1 MKRVA
6 VLALIFLSFPA
17 FGGQVVWAPGGEQPS
32 LTLSLGDGVV
42 KRTLDLP
49 SGAAYLNLTVKKFLL
64 DDARLK
70 LVWKDGGTL
79 WMSQTK
85 KIPDETTDR
94 VVLPPGAQVTLEI
107 ATLGGTPVA
116 SIKLRRK

>member
-1 MKRVA
+1 MRLFA
-6 VLALIFLSFPA
+6 TILLFLLSLPA
-17 FGGQVVWAPGGEQPS
+17 FAGQVIWTPGGDQPS
-32 LTLSLGDGVV
+32 LTLSLGDGTV

-49 SGAAYLNLTVKKFLL
+49 SGAAYLNLTVRKFLL

-70 LVWKDGGTL
+70 LVWMDGGTL
-79 WMSQTK
+79 WTSQTK

-94 VVLPPGAQVTLEI
+94 VALPPGAQITLEI

>member
-1 MKRVA
+1 M
-6 VLALIFLSFPA
+6 
-17 FGGQVVWAPGGEQPS
+17 VWTPGGEQPS

-94 VVLPPGAQVTLEI
+94 MVLPPGAQMTLEI
-107 ATLGGTPVA
+107 ATLERHSVA

>member
-1 MKRVA
+1 MRLIA
-6 VLALIFLSFPA
+6 VLLFGLFSFPA
-17 FGGQVVWAPGGEQPS
+17 FAGQVVWTPGGDQPS

-70 LVWKDGGTL
+70 LVWKDGGAL
-79 WMSQTK
+79 WTSQTK

-94 VVLPPGAQVTLEI
+94 VILPPGAQISLEI
-107 ATLGGTPVA
+107 ATFGGTPVA

>member
-1 MKRVA
+1 MRLIVA
-6 VLALIFLSFPA
+6 MTLIVLGFPA
-17 FGGQVVWAPGGEQPS
+17 FAGQVVWTPGGEQPS
-32 LTLSLGDGVV
+32 LTLSLGDGTV

-70 LVWKDGGTL
+70 LVWKDGGEL
-79 WMSQTK
+79 WTSQTK

-94 VVLPPGAQVTLEI
+94 VVLPPGAQITLEI

>member
-1 MKRVA
+1 MKLIA
-6 VLALIFLSFPA
+6 TIFLLALSLPA
-17 FGGQVVWAPGGEQPS
+17 YGGQVVWAPGGDQPS

-49 SGAAYLNLTVKKFLL
+49 SGATYLNLTVKKFLL

-79 WMSQTK
+79 WTSQTK

-94 VVLPPGAQVTLEI
+94 VVLPPGAQMTLEI

>member
-1 MKRVA
+1 M
-6 VLALIFLSFPA
+6 ALFLLPLSA
-17 FGGQVVWAPGGEQPS
+17 FGGQVIWSPGGDQPS
-32 LTLSLGDGVV
+32 LTLSLGDGNL

-49 SGAAYLNLTVKKFLL
+49 SGAAYLNLTVRKFLL
-64 DDARLK
+64 DDVRLR

-79 WMSQTK
+79 WASQTK

-94 VVLPPGAQVTLEI
+94 VALPPGAQITLEI
-107 ATLGGTPVA
+107 ATIGGTPVA